1 MSRPPSSIAG
11 RRSPRA
17 GAGGAG
23 AGGELPRSDFCISVS
38 GNTARKKGLDRLN
51 TATSVTAA
59 QGQADLVAEVEALG
73 ERLRLVRQRIG
84 EVIFGQA
91 EVVEQALI
99 TLLSG
104 GHALLIGGPGLAKTR
119 LVETLG
125 TILGPD
131 DKRIQCTPDLMPAD
145 TLGSQ
150 VLEGS
155 ESGRRPIRF
164 NSRSA
169 VWPLLMADEIQRP
182 MP

>member
-1 MSRPPSSIAG
+1 MSRSPSSIAA
-11 RRSPRA
+11 RRPPRG
-17 GAGGAG
+17 GAGRGG

-51 TATSVTAA
+51 TATSINAA

-84 EVIFGQA
+84 EVIFVQA

-104 GHALLIGGPGLAKTR
+104 GHALLIGVPGLAKTR

-125 TILGPD
+125 TLPGPA
-131 DKRIQCTPDLMPAD
+131 DKQLQCTPHLIPAAHPRS
-145 TLGSQ
+145 L
-150 VLEGS
+150 VL
-155 ESGRRPIRF
+155 
-164 NSRSA
+164 
-169 VWPLLMADEIQRP
+169 
-182 MP
+182 